1 MFRAGDGP
9 KSRVS
14 RRSASD
20 LAKPHVIDAA
30 EAQGDS
36 YAPLPHVAPSPEP
49 PSTNGDARA
58 KSTRGRLLAA
68 AYDLLV
74 ERGYQTTTVQN
85 VARRAGLTTGAIY
98 ANFANKQELMAAAV
112 LDRMFQPGTEVPA
125 IMPDT
130 DPDNDTDLLV
140 GLLTAHLAAPAAPE
154 HRLLTEVT
162 GAVIRE
168 DRPKSP
174 LFNGVQIIEALTRNS
189 IEQAREAGE
198 IAEEFSVDALVAIV
212 VNLYLGAITTKAWGF
227 DQPDPK
233 EVLEILSAFTRGL
246 AVSPQDT

>member
-1 MFRAGDGP
+1 MFRAGDGSE
-9 KSRVS
+9 SRNY
-14 RRSASD
+14 RRSHSD
-20 LAKPHVIDAA
+20 PTKAHVTDAAKP
-30 EAQGDS
+30 EADS
-36 YAPLPHVAPSPEP
+36 YAPLPHVAPSPDP
-49 PSTNGDARA
+49 PSSNGDARA

-68 AYDLLV
+68 AYELLV

-112 LDRMFQPGTEVPA
+112 LDRMFQPGTDVPA
-125 IMPDT
+125 LMPET
-130 DPDNDTDLLV
+130 DLDNDTDLLV

-174 LFNGVQIIEALTRNS
+174 LFNGVQIIEALTRDS
-189 IEQAREAGE
+189 IVQAQEAGE
-198 IAEEFSVDALVAIV
+198 IAEEFSADALVAIV

-227 DQPDPK
+227 DQPDPT

-246 AVSPQDT
+246 AVAPRDS

>member
-1 MFRAGDGP
+1 MTFERQ
-9 KSRVS
+9 R
-14 RRSASD
+14 
-20 LAKPHVIDAA
+20 LTLHVTAPA
-30 EAQGDS
+30 ELTGEGYDPRPS
-36 YAPLPHVAPSPEP
+36 VTPPPDPLPP
-49 PSTNGDARA
+49 TDGDARE

-68 AYDLLV
+68 AYELLV

-112 LDRMFQPGTEVPA
+112 LDRVFQPGTQ
-125 IMPDT
+125 MPSVMPQV
-130 DPDNDTDLLV
+130 DPDEEVDLLT
-140 GLLTAHLAAPAAPE
+140 GLLTAHLAAPASPE

-174 LFNGVQIIEALTRNS
+174 LFHGVQIIEALARAS
-189 IEQAREAGE
+189 IQQAKAEGT
-198 IAEEFSVDALVAIV
+198 IAEHLSVDALVSIV

-227 DQPDPK
+227 EQPDAK
-233 EVLEILSAFTRGL
+233 EVLEVLTAFVRGL
-246 AVSPQDT
+246 SLAPRDT